1 MSLTLLRTSETSVKA
16 FPDYQSKTYLR
27 TPDGVEHSFNDIATD
42 DFVVVKHHTIKEPT
56 GTYSL
61 KTPSA
66 NMKDKITTEQFNNLS
81 SSYLRNLYKED
92 LEVKDEIELVD
103 FELLTELKFPE
114 IACPEEIC
122 EYCINK
128 PVIGKKAMVVDNYS
142 YLKVIF
148 FSEVYDGK
156 TTFQYAK
163 TKQGNIYADRRGK
176 HIPVYPDTVDTL
188 QIPKDKIPYMLKE
201 DLQYFYE
208 RITNANEL

>member
-1 MSLTLLRTSETSVKA
+1 MKT
-16 FPDYQSKTYLR
+16 FPSYQPNTYLR
-27 TPDGVEHSFNDIATD
+27 TPDGVEHSLD
-42 DFVVVKHHTIKEPT
+42 DFVVVKHHAIKEPT

-61 KTPSA
+61 KKPSA
-66 NMKDKITTEQFNNLS
+66 NMKDKITTEQFNKLS

-92 LEVKDEIELVD
+92 LVVRDEI
-103 FELLTELKFPE
+103 ELLTELKFPE

-122 EYCINK
+122 EYCVNK
-128 PVIGKKAMVVDNYS
+128 PMVVNDYS

-163 TKQGNIYADRRGK
+163 TKQGNIYADGRGK
-176 HIPVYPDTVDTL
+176 HTPVYPDTVDTL

-201 DLQYFYE
+201 DLGLQMP
-208 RITNANEL
+208 TNYAMLLSRRFWKMVILLRVHLPG